1 MSLMT
6 KLTLGLTLTM
16 MRKCFSVSRRT
27 MDENN
32 VSISWII
39 YRHEFAAKLNSAAVF
54 AAAEDLAV
62 SYSERACNY
71 RT

>member
-1 MSLMT
+1 
-6 KLTLGLTLTM
+6 
-16 MRKCFSVSRRT
+16 